1 MRPHWVIPA
10 KAGMTDRAFFAGGL
24 VRAGNLNSDL
34 KDTLASNQLTIG
46 SRGSK
51 LALFQA
57 NWVKSQLEAAHS
69 DLQVVI
75 EIIKTSGD
83 VFLDAPLSQIGG
95 KGLFTKEIEDALLD
109 GRIDLAVHSLKDLPT
124 VLPSGLSLAA
134 VSRREDARDAFLSN
148 EHRSLGALPQG
159 ARVGTSSLR
168 RQSQLLRLRSDLEV
182 ANLRGNLDTRIR
194 KLDEKQYDAI
204 LLACAG
210 LDRLGYQHRIAE
222 RLSVQQLCPAV
233 GQGALGI
240 ETRETDA
247 VTRSRLQWLHHPPT
261 HSAVTAERAFLRRL
275 GGGCQVP
282 IAGHAWIEESRLEML
297 GVVAS
302 TDGRQLF
309 RDQASA
315 PVEQA
320 AELGSQLAERL
331 LAGGASDILRALSA
345 P

>member
-1 MRPHWVIPA
+1 MP
-10 KAGMTDRAFFAGGL
+10 
-24 VRAGNLNSDL
+24 
-34 KDTLASNQLTIG
+34 SNQLTIG

-57 NWVKSQLEAAHS
+57 NWVKSHLEAAHS
-69 DLQVVI
+69 DVTVVI

-83 VFLDAPLSQIGG
+83 VFLDSPLSQIGG

-124 VLPSGLSLAA
+124 VLPDGLSLAA
-134 VSRREDARDAFLSN
+134 VSHREDARDAFLSN
-148 EHRSLGALPQG
+148 QYGSLKELPKG

-168 RQSQLLRLRSDLEV
+168 RQSQLLRLRSDLVV
-182 ANLRGNLDTRIR
+182 ANLRGNVETRIR

-210 LDRLGYQHRIAE
+210 LDRLGFQNRIAE

-240 ETRETDA
+240 ETREADTGTQA
-247 VTRSRLQWLHHPPT
+247 RLQCLHHVPT
-261 HSAVTAERAFLRRL
+261 HCAVTAERSFLRRL

-282 IAGHAWIEESRLEML
+282 IAGHAWIRETWIELL
-297 GVVAS
+297 GVVAT
-302 TDGRQLF
+302 TDGRQVF
-309 RDQASA
+309 RDQARA
-315 PVEQA
+315 PVDRA
-320 AELGSQLAERL
+320 ADLGSQLAERL
-331 LAGGASDILRALSA
+331 LDNGASDILESNSVL
-345 P
+345 

>member
-1 MRPHWVIPA
+1 VP
-10 KAGMTDRAFFAGGL
+10 
-24 VRAGNLNSDL
+24 
-34 KDTLASNQLTIG
+34 SNQLIIG

-57 NWVKSQLEAAHS
+57 NWIKSKLEAAHS
-69 DLQVVI
+69 DLRVVI

-109 GRIDLAVHSLKDLPT
+109 RRIDLAVHSLKDLPT
-124 VLPSGLSLAA
+124 VLPAGLSLGA
-134 VSRREDARDAFLSN
+134 VSSREDARDAFLSN
-148 EHRSLGALPQG
+148 EHRSLDTLPTG

-168 RQSQLLRLRSDLEV
+168 RQSQLLRLRRDLEV

-240 ETRETDA
+240 EIREMDDKTHKW
-247 VTRSRLQWLHHPPT
+247 LQCLHHAPT
-261 HSAVTAERAFLRRL
+261 HSAVISEREFLRRL

-282 IAGHAWIEESRLEML
+282 IAGHAWIEDSRLEML

-302 TDGRQLF
+302 TDGQQLF
-309 RDQASA
+309 RDRASA
-315 PVEQA
+315 PIEQA
-320 AELGSQLAERL
+320 AELGVQLAERL
-331 LAGGASDILRALSA
+331 LTSGASEILKVLAGS
-345 P
+345 

>member
-1 MRPHWVIPA
+1 
-10 KAGMTDRAFFAGGL
+10 MTDRAFFAGGL
-24 VRAGNLNSDL
+24 VRPGNLNSDS

-95 KGLFTKEIEDALLD
+95 KGLFTKEIEEALLD

-124 VLPSGLSLAA
+124 VLPGGLSLAA

-148 EHRSLGALPQG
+148 EYRSLGALPQG

-240 ETRETDA
+240 ETREADA
-247 VTRSRLQWLHHPPT
+247 VTRSRLQCLHHPPT

-331 LAGGASDILRALSA
+331 LAGGARELLKALS

>member
-1 MRPHWVIPA
+1 MP
-10 KAGMTDRAFFAGGL
+10 
-24 VRAGNLNSDL
+24 
-34 KDTLASNQLTIG
+34 SNQLTITIG

-57 NWVKSQLEAAHS
+57 NWVKSQLEATHS
-69 DLQVVI
+69 DLEVVI

-109 GRIDLAVHSLKDLPT
+109 ARIDLAVHSLKDLPT
-124 VLPSGLSLAA
+124 VLPAGLSLAA
-134 VSRREDARDAFLSN
+134 VSRREDVRDAFLSN
-148 EHRSLGALPQG
+148 EHRSLDALPKG

-168 RQSQLLRLRSDLEV
+168 RKSQLLRLRSDLEV

-240 ETRETDA
+240 EIRETDDK
-247 VTRSRLQWLHHPPT
+247 TRNRLQCLHHAPT

-282 IAGHAWIEESRLEML
+282 IAGHAWIVESRLEML

-302 TDGRQLF
+302 TDGQQLF

-315 PVEQA
+315 PIEQA
-320 AELGSQLAERL
+320 ADLGVQLAERL
-331 LAGGASDILRALSA
+331 LASGASEILKALSA

>member
-1 MRPHWVIPA
+1 MP
-10 KAGMTDRAFFAGGL
+10 
-24 VRAGNLNSDL
+24 
-34 KDTLASNQLTIG
+34 SNQLTIG

-51 LALFQA
+51 LALVQA
-57 NWVKSQLEAAHS
+57 NWVKTQLEGAHS
-69 DLQVVI
+69 DLKVVI

-124 VLPSGLSLAA
+124 VLPPGLSLAA
-134 VSRREDARDAFLSN
+134 VSRREDVRDAFLSSDYP
-148 EHRSLGALPQG
+148 SLGALPKG

-168 RQSQLLRLRSDLEV
+168 RQSQLLRLRGDLEV

-210 LDRLGYQHRIAE
+210 LDRLGYQHRITE

-247 VTRSRLQWLHHPPT
+247 PTRSRLQCLHHPPT

-282 IAGHAWIEESRLEML
+282 IAGHAWIEGSRLEML

-302 TDGRQLF
+302 ADGQQLF

-315 PVEQA
+315 PTEQA
-320 AELGSQLAERL
+320 AELGSQLAEQL
-331 LAGGASDILRALSA
+331 LASGASEILKALA
-345 P
+345 LREAIPP

>member
-1 MRPHWVIPA
+1 
-10 KAGMTDRAFFAGGL
+10 L
-24 VRAGNLNSDL
+24 S
-34 KDTLASNQLTIG
+34 SNQLTIG

-57 NWVKSQLEAAHS
+57 NWAKSRLETVHS
-69 DLQVVI
+69 DLRVVI

-124 VLPSGLSLAA
+124 VLPAGLGLAA
-134 VSRREDARDAFLSN
+134 VSSREDARDAFLSN
-148 EHRSLGALPQG
+148 EHRSLDALPKG
-159 ARVGTSSLR
+159 AKVGTSSLR
-168 RQSQLLRLRSDLEV
+168 RQSQLLWLRQDLEV

-233 GQGALGI
+233 GQGALGVEI
-240 ETRETDA
+240 RETDDE
-247 VTRSRLQWLHHPPT
+247 TRNRLHCLHHAPT

-302 TDGRQLF
+302 ADGQQLF

-315 PVEQA
+315 PIEQA
-320 AELGSQLAERL
+320 AELGEQLAERL
-331 LAGGASDILRALSA
+331 LASGASEILRALSA
-345 P
+345 S